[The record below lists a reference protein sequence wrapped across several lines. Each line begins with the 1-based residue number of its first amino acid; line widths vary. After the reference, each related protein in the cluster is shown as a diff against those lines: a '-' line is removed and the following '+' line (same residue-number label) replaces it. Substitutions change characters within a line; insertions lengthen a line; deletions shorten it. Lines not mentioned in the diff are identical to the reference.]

1 MKKNRGF
8 ISAILLVAMASVS
21 CAQASDK
28 EAANLSSAAIG
39 PELRW
44 KYESGG

>member
-1 MKKNRGF
+1 MRKNRAL
-8 ISAILLVAMASVS
+8 ISFSVLMALASLN
-21 CAQASDK
+21 CAQTSDQTSVTRPAST
-28 EAANLSSAAIG
+28 E

>member
-1 MKKNRGF
+1 MRKNRGF
-8 ISAILLVAMASVS
+8 ISTIILVAIASGS
-21 CAQASDK
+21 CAQTFDKKAAS
-28 EAANLSSAAIG
+28 LSAAGG

>member
-8 ISAILLVAMASVS
+8 ISAIILVAMASVS
-21 CAQASDK
+21 CAKASDK
-28 EAANLSSAAIG
+28 KAASLSAASG

>member
-1 MKKNRGF
+1 MKKKRGL
-8 ISAILLVAMASVS
+8 ISAIVLVALASVN
-21 CAQASDK
+21 CAQTSEK
-28 EAANLSSAAIG
+28 KAANHSALAG

>member
-1 MKKNRGF
+1 MRKNRAL
-8 ISAILLVAMASVS
+8 ISFSVLMAL
-21 CAQASDK
+21 ASLNCVQTSDQR
-28 EAANLSSAAIG
+28 AVTRSASSE

>member
-8 ISAILLVAMASVS
+8 ISAIILVAMASVS
-21 CAQASDK
+21 CAQSSDK
-28 EAANLSSAAIG
+28 KAASLSAASG

>member
-8 ISAILLVAMASVS
+8 ISAIILVAMASVS
-21 CAQASDK
+21 CAQTSDK
-28 EAANLSSAAIG
+28 NSAILSAANG

>member
-1 MKKNRGF
+1 MKKKRGF
-8 ISAILLVAMASVS
+8 ISAIVLMALASVN
-21 CAQASDK
+21 CAQTSDK
-28 EAANLSSAAIG
+28 KAATQSALTG